1 MYALIVQKSQKEVN
15 MTADIQHLIAGMGT
29 NRPRAGRTD
38 ACDTTRESLEGKNGS
53 VERNVNVSE
62 YT

>member
-1 MYALIVQKSQKEVN
+1 
-15 MTADIQHLIAGMGT
+15 MTADIQHVRAGMGT
-29 NRPRAGRTD
+29 NRPQAGTD
-38 ACDTTRESLEGKNGS
+38 ARDTTKESLEGKNGS